1 MRINLSFPSSLS
13 WGVKKGRR
21 REMVYMGMCLVA
33 EPGLRSVGMQRN
45 MVGAAT
51 SKGKEMG

>member
-1 MRINLSFPSSLS
+1 
-13 WGVKKGRR
+13 
-21 REMVYMGMCLVA
+21 MVYMGMCLVA